1 MRWMCAALV
10 AAAGVN
16 AASGQILWAGVSAG
30 TSWTWNAPTAPETNF
45 LHSSDTTP
53 SVFVAFTVDND
64 TLFRLRAADL
74 PYVPVIDGVGWPGK
88 LRGYT
93 AGIDY
98 TFPGVFGDALL
109 SAGLGAYNLRLQA
122 KQPPPGVEQ
131 TKFGWYFGIGEWFQ
145 LTHRSRVTVELT
157 MDRVS
162 MTGNPVVVAANLGLA
177 FCF

>member
-10 AAAGVN
+10 AAVSVS
-16 AASGQILWAGVSAG
+16 AASGQVLWAGVSAG
-30 TSWTWNAPTAPETNF
+30 TSWTWKAPTAPDTNF
-45 LHSSDTTP
+45 LHSSDIAA
-53 SVFVAFTVDND
+53 SIFVAFTVDKD
-64 TLFRLRAADL
+64 TLFRLRAAEL

-93 AGIDY
+93 AGVY
-98 TFPGVFGDALL
+98 YAFPGVFGDALL

-131 TKFGWYFGIGEWFQ
+131 TKFGWYFGVGEWFQ

-162 MTGNPVVVAANLGLA
+162 MTGNPVIVAANLGLA